1 MDASGHRQQHN
12 PTHRVGVQALR
23 IASSI
28 GRWQDAVQVQ
38 IKRLLQQ
45 KPYCGSAAHAI
56 TTPRVKA
63 LQLIWCQSYMGW
75 MG

>member
-1 MDASGHRQQHN
+1 
-12 PTHRVGVQALR
+12 
-23 IASSI
+23 
-28 GRWQDAVQVQ
+28 VQVQ
-38 IKRLLQQ
+38 IKRLFQQ
-45 KPYCGSAAHAI
+45 QPYCGSAAHAI